1 LSIRKKKN
9 DKSCFLQLEGAV
21 DISQATEFKQRL
33 IEAFDQG
40 KKLRL
45 SFEKTTHLDVTAV
58 QLLWAAAQE
67 ARRAGVGIEVEGEVP
82 QPILLALSA
91 AGFEQF
97 PITAIPQ

>member
-1 LSIRKKKN
+1 
-9 DKSCFLQLEGAV
+9 
-21 DISQATEFKQRL
+21 
-33 IEAFDQG
+33 
-40 KKLRL
+40 
-45 SFEKTTHLDVTAV
+45 V